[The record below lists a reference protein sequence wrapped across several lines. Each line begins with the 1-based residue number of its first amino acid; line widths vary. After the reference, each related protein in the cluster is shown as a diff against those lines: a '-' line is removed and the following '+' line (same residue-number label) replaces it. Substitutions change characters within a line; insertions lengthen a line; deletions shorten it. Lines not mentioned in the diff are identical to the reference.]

1 MAEMIRI
8 QGLSKRYGPSGG
20 TLALADV
27 NLDIGEGEIFSLLG
41 PNGAGKTTLIGV
53 LCGLLTPTTGDAC
66 IGGRS
71 VVREPM
77 AVKQIIGIVPEEI
90 ALYPQLSARRNLR
103 YFGALYGLGGA
114 ALEGVVNATLE
125 VVGLAARGDERVGR
139 YSNGMKRRL
148 NIAAGLLHAPRVLLM
163 DEPTLGLDPPG
174 RRAILD
180 LVRRLQQ
187 ERHVTLLYTTH
198 NMAEAEEISD
208 RVGIIHEGRLVALG
222 APAEL
227 IRTLHA
233 EDTLCLHVD
242 DASRIP
248 AAALAAL
255 RGAEGVSRL
264 SVGADTLTL
273 SVAAA
278 AAALPNILDR
288 AQAAGIAVRSLTV
301 EQPNLEAVFLRLTGH
316 RLSQTP

>member
-1 MAEMIRI
+1 MAEIIRV
-8 QGLSKRYGPSGG
+8 QGLSKRYGPAGG
-20 TLALADV
+20 TLALDDI
-27 NLDIGEGEIFSLLG
+27 NLNIDAGEIFSLLG
-41 PNGAGKTTLIGV
+41 PNGAGKSTLIGV
-53 LCGLLTPTTGDAC
+53 LCGLLAPTAGDAYVD
-66 IGGRS
+66 GHS
-71 VVREPM
+71 VVREPK
-77 AVKQIIGIVPEEI
+77 AVKQIIGVVPEEL

-103 YFGALYGLGGA
+103 YFGALYGLGSA
-114 ALEGVVNATLE
+114 ALERAVNAALE
-125 VVGLAARGDERVGR
+125 VVGLTARGDERVGR

-198 NMAEAEEISD
+198 NMTEAEEISD
-208 RVGIIHEGRLVALG
+208 RVGIIHGGRLVALG
-222 APAEL
+222 APVEL

-233 EDTLCLHVD
+233 EDTLRLHVA
-242 DASRIP
+242 DASRLP
-248 AAALAAL
+248 VAALDAL
-255 RGAEGVSRL
+255 RGAGGVSRL
-264 SVGADTLTL
+264 IVGADTLTL
-273 SVAAA
+273 SVAGA

-301 EQPNLEAVFLRLTGH
+301 EQPNLEAVFLRLTG
-316 RLSQTP
+316 RGLTT